1 MAIIF
6 CPECS
11 KKISDKAESCPDCGY
26 PLKSKTEERIIQIA
40 SINSSLNNDDYAKP
54 EKMGY
59 WKKLFIIIGF
69 SIIAISIISLLI
81 YGLVEKNRKDAM
93 FVMHNTRTGFDVKL
107 GMSKDQLDK
116 LLGMPIHSDIYDVY
130 LDHGLLVIFAEGHA
144 TMLTVSS
151 SDWQFMNFSRV
162 DDSTRRLVDMY
173 GKPTADDALVL
184 MIDSNGRITPTKKE
198 TAIYLII
205 NEEYGRISSM
215 SIVGGP

>member
-1 MAIIF
+1 
-6 CPECS
+6 
-11 KKISDKAESCPDCGY
+11 
-26 PLKSKTEERIIQIA
+26 
-40 SINSSLNNDDYAKP
+40 
-54 EKMGY
+54 MGY